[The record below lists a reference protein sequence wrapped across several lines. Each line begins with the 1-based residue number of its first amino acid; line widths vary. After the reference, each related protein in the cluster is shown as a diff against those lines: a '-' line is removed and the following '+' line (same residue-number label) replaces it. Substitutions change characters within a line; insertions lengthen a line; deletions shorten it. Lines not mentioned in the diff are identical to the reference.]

1 MNRNFKL
8 LIGTLL
14 IGAAPINMSYAKGET
29 ATYSDVKASSETNY
43 PLHIIVAQSEIKTD
57 INAFNAAAAG
67 GGLLGGIIA
76 GAVNSSKAKKA
87 EVLIAPVRDS
97 IIDMDIDALALQ
109 TAKTAFANQFIFADD
124 SVIAFGKD
132 STDAG
137 KSMVLD
143 DSDSDNITFVEYK
156 YDFTPNFGAFRLFT
170 KIDVAPRAMPADG
183 KGEKR
188 LKAGNLIYSNNVA
201 TYVEISELAK
211 DKEDN
216 VALWAAD
223 NGKLT
228 REAIALAFAKNAQLT
243 ARMLDLKQADF
254 DTMNDK
260 SKEKIWVYGI
270 KGRVQNDDGPGD
282 LIWSDKFFTG
292 YIHSQKLD

>member
-14 IGAAPINMSYAKGET
+14 IGAAPVNMAYAKGE
-29 ATYSDVKASSETNY
+29 AAIYSEVKASSETNY

-57 INAFNAAAAG
+57 INSFNAAAAG

-76 GAVNSSKAKKA
+76 GAINSSKAKKA
-87 EVLIAPVRDS
+87 ETLIAPVRDS
-97 IIDMDIDALALQ
+97 IVDLDIDALAIQ
-109 TAKTAFANQFIFADD
+109 TAKTAFAKQFAFADD

-132 STDAG
+132 STDTG
-137 KSMVLD
+137 KSLVLD
-143 DSDSDNITFVEYK
+143 GSDSDNITFVEYK
-156 YDFTPNFGAFRLFT
+156 YDFTPNFGTFRLFT
-170 KIDVAPRAMPADG
+170 KIDVAPKAMPANS

-188 LKAGNLIYSNNVA
+188 LKASNLSYSNNVA
-201 TYVEISELAK
+201 TFVDLSELAE
-211 DKEDN
+211 DKEGN

-243 ARMLDLKQADF
+243 ARMLDMKQADF
-254 DTMNDK
+254 DTINDK
-260 SKEKIWVYGI
+260 AKEKLWVNGI
-270 KGRVQNDDGPGD
+270 KGRVQNDDGPGV

-292 YIHSQKLD
+292 YLHSQKLD

>member
-143 DSDSDNITFVEYK
+143 GSDSDNITFVEYK

-170 KIDVAPRAMPADG
+170 KIDVAPKAMPADG

-188 LKAGNLIYSNNVA
+188 LKAGNLIYSHNVA

-211 DKEDN
+211 DKEAN

-260 SKEKIWVYGI
+260 SKEKLWVYGI
-270 KGRVQNDDGPGD
+270 KGRVQNDDGPGV